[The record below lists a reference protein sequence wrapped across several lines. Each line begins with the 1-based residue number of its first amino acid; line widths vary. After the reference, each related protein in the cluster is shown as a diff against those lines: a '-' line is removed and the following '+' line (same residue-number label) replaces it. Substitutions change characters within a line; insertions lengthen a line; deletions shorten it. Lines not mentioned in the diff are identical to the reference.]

1 MASARSAAASMPV
14 SVVASDRASGRGVAI
29 LWVAMLA
36 GVSAAVTL
44 GLACATPF
52 VALAALAGMRL
63 RLRDGMAL
71 MVIAWASSQMIG
83 FAVLHYPRDPVT
95 VAWGGAMLSAALAAL
110 GSARWGGGKAP
121 AGGAA
126 LASGFGAGFVAYKLV
141 LLGWSFVLG
150 GVHTALSPYWT
161 AQQFG
166 REALILIGLALGW
179 RLLVRA
185 GVPAPVPAAA

>member
-1 MASARSAAASMPV
+1 MPV
-14 SVVASDRASGRGVAI
+14 SVAVSDRASGRGVAI

-36 GVSAAVTL
+36 VVSAAVTL

-63 RLRDGMAL
+63 RLRDGVAL
-71 MVIAWASSQMIG
+71 MVIAWASSQVIG
-83 FAVLHYPRDPVT
+83 FAALHYPSDPVT
-95 VAWGGAMLSAALAAL
+95 IAWGGAMLSAALAAL
-110 GSARWGGGKAP
+110 VAARWGGGKAP
-121 AGGAA
+121 VGAAA
-126 LASGFGAGFVAYKLV
+126 LAAGFGAGFVAYKLV

-166 REALILIGLALGW
+166 REALILVGLVAGW

-185 GVPAPVPAAA
+185 GLPAPTPNAA